1 MWRRKIRKPNVAFL
15 SPQSSLRARGE
26 RAAGFGR
33 AMARARASGADVE
46 SALATLRSARAALS
60 AAGADRG
67 AEEGDQQRL
76 VAAALGARR
85 SLGAA

>member
-1 MWRRKIRKPNVAFL
+1 MRKPKVAFL
-15 SPQSSLRARGE
+15 SPHSSLRARGE

-33 AMARARASGADVE
+33 AMERASARASGADVE